1 MNNMRKRRE
10 SVASVYRKTT
20 KFLTSNTA
28 NLLKKMP
35 NNRKYRLLAKVM
47 EEYESAD
54 DFKPDKDCVTIDDD
68 DDLGERDLD
77 YYLGV
82 RSKEIYWRDPV
93 GKEQIRKDY
102 LVYHCGISEDDYNQ
116 NYKTTNI
123 KVSYPIQPRLKQVP
137 FKIHKKGRRVNVR
150 DESWCEKTGI
160 FKIFANKR
168 ESESSDSYSE
178 CSNEDVRISDIANI
192 DNDLQRDNVRNVLEH
207 FNDFTIRDIMDDMNV
222 EVGLKR
228 WQSIS
233 FYFVKIQCFH
243 KILLCNNNGN
253 NLFKT
258 VVLLSAGSS
267 NKRSVRR

>member
-47 EEYESAD
+47 EEYETTD
-54 DFKPDKDCVTIDDD
+54 ILKLDKDRFNVDNN

-82 RSKEIYWRDPV
+82 RSKEIYWRDPI

-102 LVYHCGISEDDYNQ
+102 LVYHCGISEDDYNK

-123 KVSYPIQPRLKQVP
+123 KVSYSYPIQPRLKQVP
-137 FKIHKKGRRVNVR
+137 FKIHRKGRRVNVR

-168 ESESSDSYSE
+168 DSESSDSYSE
-178 CSNEDVRISDIANI
+178 CSNEDVKVSDIANI
-192 DNDLQRDNVRNVLEH
+192 DDDFQTDNVQNVIEH
-207 FNDFTIRDIMDDMNV
+207 FSVFTVREFLEDMNA
-222 EVGLKR
+222 EVG
-228 WQSIS
+228 
-233 FYFVKIQCFH
+233 
-243 KILLCNNNGN
+243 
-253 NLFKT
+253 
-258 VVLLSAGSS
+258 
-267 NKRSVRR
+267 